1 MAIFDDDLSRID
13 PEELNKQALE
23 YGKKFAQ
30 KDNIRTNQIRNF
42 FSSLTK
48 IRSEF
53 YQEQRKNAQK
63 GNKLPPSVR
72 KDLVMLRPK
81 LAYAAGRH
89 KEVLPFQKFFD
100 EIITSV
106 LKSENP
112 VEAIKNL
119 FFISDAIIAYH
130 KYFGGKD

>member
-1 MAIFDDDLSRID
+1 MGVFNEDFSRID
-13 PEELNKQALE
+13 PEVMNTIAQER
-23 YGKKFAQ
+23 GKKFAQ
-30 KDNIRTNQIRNF
+30 QDKIRTNQIRNF
-42 FSSLTK
+42 FSALTK

-53 YQEQRKNAQK
+53 YQEQRKARPN
-63 GNKLPPSVR
+63 GNELPPSIR

-89 KEVLPFQKFFD
+89 KEVRAFQEFFD
-100 EIITSV
+100 EAITAV
-106 LKSENP
+106 LNSENP

-119 FFISDAIIAYH
+119 FFISDAVLAYH

>member
-1 MAIFDDDLSRID
+1 MATFSEDFARID
-13 PEELNKQALE
+13 PEELNSTAQQKGKQ
-23 YGKKFAQ
+23 FAQ
-30 KDNIRTNQIRNF
+30 QDKIRTNQIRNF
-42 FSSLTK
+42 FSALTK

-53 YQEQRKNAQK
+53 HQEQRKSS
-63 GNKLPPSVR
+63 GNGKELPPTVR

-89 KEVLPFQKFFD
+89 SEVRAFQEFFD
-100 EIITSV
+100 EAISAV

-119 FFISDAIIAYH
+119 FFLSDAVLAYH